1 MRVGDA
7 SMRDGKISTDSSTD
21 RMETKKQEKTLSK
34 TERVDRTRP
43 AGVARVEEGPSPFE
57 RVLRGL
63 GREVDRGETLVRR
76 ATAGA
81 GSGQELG
88 SMELLA
94 LQAGVY
100 RYSEAVDLSAKLVD
114 RAASGVKTV
123 LQGQ

>member
-7 SMRDGKISTDSSTD
+7 STRDGKLTTD
-21 RMETKKQEKTLSK
+21 RPDARSRREA
-34 TERVDRTRP
+34 P
-43 AGVARVEEGPSPFE
+43 ARASPPPPREADAPSPFA
-57 RVLRGL
+57 RILHGL
-63 GREVDRGETLVRR
+63 GREVDRGEALVKRVV
-76 ATAGA
+76 G
-81 GSGQELG
+81 GGGGKEIGNL
-88 SMELLA
+88 ELLA

>member
-7 SMRDGKISTDSSTD
+7 SMRDGKLSTDTSTYE
-21 RMETKKQEKTLSK
+21 METKKQEKSGSRK
-34 TERVDRTRP
+34 DGADRARS
-43 AGVARVEEGPSPFE
+43 ADVARVQEGPSPFE

>member
-7 SMRDGKISTDSSTD
+7 TMRDGRISTETLEKAEKVARPETERAAPVGPATSTD
-21 RMETKKQEKTLSK
+21 
-34 TERVDRTRP
+34 D
-43 AGVARVEEGPSPFE
+43 GPSPFA
-57 RVLRGL
+57 RILHGL

-76 ATAGA
+76 ATNAGT
-81 GSGQELG
+81 SGQEIG
-88 SMELLA
+88 STELLA

>member
-7 SMRDGKISTDSSTD
+7 STRDGKIITDVP
-21 RMETKKQEKTLSK
+21 RKVAPKPGP
-34 TERVDRTRP
+34 DRTEPGLGAGAAP
-43 AGVARVEEGPSPFE
+43 APRAADEGPSPFA
-57 RVLRGL
+57 RILQGL
-63 GREVDRGETLVRR
+63 GREVDRGEKLFHGISTG
-76 ATAGA
+76 TG
-81 GSGQELG
+81 GKELG
-88 SMELLA
+88 NLELLS

>member
-7 SMRDGKISTDSSTD
+7 SMRDGKITTDAIEEKRPSKIDKSD
-21 RMETKKQEKTLSK
+21 RS
-34 TERVDRTRP
+34 RP
-43 AGVARVEEGPSPFE
+43 AEVARIDEGPSPFE
-57 RVLRGL
+57 RILRGL

-76 ATAGA
+76 ATTGA